1 DWFVLAHG
9 EQALMMVT
17 RMSENLRRAVRLKLV
32 YVDDADRHAPPEA
45 VAGSVPLVG
54 YRGLD
59 VERLPADRYQFQL
72 RIFNL
77 TPSHAGEAGGDRAG
91 HDGDHA
97 RRGERARG
105 GRAARAAPEVHPG
118 DEHVTPRDPRG
129 ESAVEVREEPARR
142 LRRGERR
149 EAGRQ
154 DVGGG
159 EIVGE

>member
-1 DWFVLAHG
+1 
-9 EQALMMVT
+9 MMVT

-77 TPSHAGEAGGDRAG
+77 TPYHAGDE
-91 HDGDHA
+91 
-97 RRGERARG
+97 RRVLAQLD
-105 GRAARAAPEVHPG
+105 APLRV
-118 DEHVTPRDPRG
+118 DVTPAD
-129 ESAVEVREEPARR
+129 RR
-142 LRRGERR
+142 
-149 EAGRQ
+149 
-154 DVGGG
+154 
-159 EIVGE
+159 